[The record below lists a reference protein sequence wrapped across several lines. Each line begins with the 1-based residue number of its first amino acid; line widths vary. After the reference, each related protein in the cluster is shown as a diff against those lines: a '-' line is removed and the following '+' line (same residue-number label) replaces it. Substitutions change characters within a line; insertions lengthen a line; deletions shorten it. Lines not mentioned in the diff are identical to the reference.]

1 MLKLEVG
8 KTYLDGYG
16 DEVTI
21 VSYDGGRS
29 YPFLTDTADD
39 YMEDGRFTPL
49 PSPSDLVS
57 EVVES
62 IPTVPAHTDG
72 PKMTVRSLINGTMVI
87 YLDKDCDPDLLITFA
102 KGLKDV

>member
-29 YPFLTDTADD
+29 CPFLTDTADD
-39 YMEDGRFTPL
+39 YTDDGRFAPF
-49 PSPSDLVS
+49 PSRSDLVS
-57 EVVES
+57 EVVKS
-62 IPTVPAHTDG
+62 TPTVPTRIDG

-102 KGLKDV
+102 KGLKDE